1 MEIPND
7 DKVAKPLSF
16 EKFTINFFNYI
27 YFCTERVNPHNVL
40 VVSEYVGRLWTKLG
54 NMQPDDVLSH
64 SNLKFGD
71 QILMIQLMP
80 ILHVIKERAKEETE
94 YLDKFCLKLF
104 YISCEYTTRLV
115 IKYFLFLI
123 IYKIQCLGI
132 YMQYK
137 KFYV

>member
-1 MEIPND
+1 MQIPTD
-7 DKVAKPLSF
+7 DKTAKPLSF

-27 YFCTERVNPHNVL
+27 YFCTERFDPHNVL
-40 VVSEYVGRLWTKLG
+40 IVSEYVGRLWTKLDAI
-54 NMQPDDVLSH
+54 NMQPDDAISH

-104 YISCEYTTRLV
+104 YISCEYTTRYA
-115 IKYFLFLI
+115 IKWVFFCI
-123 IYKIQCLGI
+123 CSIGT
-132 YMQYK
+132 
-137 KFYV
+137 V